1 MGHIIVVGAG
11 PAGLSFA
18 RALSGSSTHIT
29 LIERQPPAAL
39 ADPARDGREIAL
51 THASVRL
58 LRKLGVWPLIPG
70 EQIHLLREAHVLNGR
85 QPFALSLTP
94 DRSGETGL
102 GYLVPNHAIR
112 RALFQSIEHQPN
124 VTIHAATSVDEA
136 TASSRRAGVRLS
148 DGTMLEGDLLVAAD
162 ARLSKIR
169 DQLGI
174 GARIQPLG
182 RTMLVC
188 GVRHPRPHQ
197 GIATE
202 WFDHHRTVAMLPL
215 DPGRS
220 SLVLT
225 LPEAEAQRLAK
236 LDQDALGGVLSGYTD
251 RRWGKIEAE
260 EPPFVYPLTIT
271 YADHF
276 AGPRA
281 ALIGDAA
288 VGMHPVTAH
297 GFNFGLM
304 GAVRLARLIQGAHD
318 VGDPR
323 LLRRYAIAHRA
334 ATLPLYEAT
343 RMLVGLFTD
352 ERPLARR
359 MRNAVL
365 RLGALPPVRHGM
377 ERLLMRGAAA

>member
-1 MGHIIVVGAG
+1 MGHVIVVGAG

-18 RALSGSSTHIT
+18 RALSGSSAHVT

-58 LRKLGVWPLIPG
+58 LRELGVYPLIAE
-70 EQIHLLREAHVLNGR
+70 EQVHLLREAHVLNGR
-85 QPFALSLTP
+85 RPFALSLTP
-94 DRSGETGL
+94 GQNGEAGL
-102 GYLVPNHAIR
+102 GRLVSNHAIR
-112 RALFQSIEHQPN
+112 RALFQSVEAQPN
-124 VTIHAATSVDEA
+124 VTIRAATSVEKA
-136 TASSRRAGVRLS
+136 IASSKRAEVRLS
-148 DGTMLEGDLLVAAD
+148 DGTMIEGDLLVAAD

-169 DQLGI
+169 DQIGI
-174 GARIQPLG
+174 GARVQPLG
-182 RTMLVC
+182 RTMLLCAVC
-188 GVRHPRPHQ
+188 HPRPHD

-225 LPEAEAQRLAK
+225 LPDDEAQK
-236 LDQDALGGVLSGYTD
+236 LTGLDLEKLGDTLSGYTHF
-251 RRWGKIEAE
+251 RWGRIEAE
-260 EPPFVYPLTIT
+260 DSPYFYPLTIT
-271 YADHF
+271 YADQF

-304 GAVRLARLIQGAHD
+304 GAVRLARLIHDASD

-323 LLRRYAIAHRA
+323 LLRRYSAAHRA

-377 ERLLMRGAAA
+377 ERLLMRGAVA